1 MEILETKEKF
11 IELRAKGWSFDKI
24 AKELGKAKQTLI
36 DWSKDLQDEIANRK
50 ALELEALYETYYLQR
65 ESRLQTFG
73 AMLTKIKEEVE
84 GRDLSDVPTDKL
96 LDLFLKYNN
105 QIREEIVEPI
115 YKSSQELIEE
125 RQDRELLEE
134 LTTLSTERT
143 FKETKSRLKDYQINR
158 VNNDYRETNRG

>member
-1 MEILETKEKF
+1 MEAIETKEIF

-24 AKELGKAKQTLI
+24 AKEIGKAKQTLI
-36 DWSKDLQDEIANRK
+36 DWSKELQDEIANRK
-50 ALELEALYETYYLQR
+50 ALELEALYESYYLMR
-65 ESRLQTFG
+65 ENRLQTFG

-84 GRDLSDVPTDKL
+84 NRALSDVPTDKL

-105 QIREEIVEPI
+105 QIKEEIVEPI

-134 LTTLSTERT
+134 LTTLQSEPLR
-143 FKETKSRLKDYQINR
+143 RLK
-158 VNNDYRETNRG
+158 VG